1 MSRIGL
7 LLIRCCIIG
16 CFIFEVWDVMIGM
29 DGIRIYYGFKKRL
42 FDVIGIKWIKDEV
55 FIRKRNKKYEG
66 GKLNDSYFMIILLII
81 EDRGNYFCVVENVVG
96 SV

>member
-1 MSRIGL
+1 M
-7 LLIRCCIIG
+7 IRFCIIG
-16 CFIFEVWDVMIGM
+16 FFIFEVWDVMIEI

-55 FIRKRNKKYEG
+55 FILKRNKKYEG
-66 GKLNDSYFMIILLII
+66 GKLNDRYFMIILLII